1 MSGGLLSRGFRV
13 QVPGGAPFILF
24 GRNAGG
30 DGGRRALKGTASTIY
45 QSTIGEFMKTR
56 LKQAPRRFQ
65 LKLLPYGNS
74 YYIERID
81 QLEKVLSRKP
91 RAVQIDMVGVGE
103 IPADS
108 ALLIRSVFLQR
119 SAKTQII
126 TNARS
131 SLQGGS
137 VLVWLLGDRRIIR
150 DDARVYFRRIDLPE
164 EVSADQSEVWKDGD
178 LKYRDS
184 FSEIDPE
191 DGDYARVLQV
201 INEFLPVSELA
212 GRLIGVPV
220 LRQFGLVE
228 NDQVDVFLATAFQKS
243 RQALAFR

>member
-1 MSGGLLSRGFRV
+1 
-13 QVPGGAPFILF
+13 
-24 GRNAGG
+24 
-30 DGGRRALKGTASTIY
+30 
-45 QSTIGEFMKTR
+45 MKTR

-74 YYIERID
+74 YYIERIE
-81 QLEKVLSRKP
+81 QLEKMLSRKP
-91 RAVQIDMVGVGE
+91 RVIQIDMVGVGE

-108 ALLIRSVFLQR
+108 ALLIRSVLMGR
-119 SAKTQII
+119 SSKTQII

-150 DDARVYFRRIDLPE
+150 DDARLYFRRVDL
-164 EVSADQSEVWKDGD
+164 SEDEAAEPNEAWKDT
-178 LKYRDS
+178 KYRDS

-201 INEFLPVSELA
+201 INEFLPVNELA

-228 NDQVDVFLATAFQKS
+228 NEQVDVFLASAFQKS
-243 RQALAFR
+243 RRALAFR

>member
-1 MSGGLLSRGFRV
+1 
-13 QVPGGAPFILF
+13 
-24 GRNAGG
+24 
-30 DGGRRALKGTASTIY
+30 
-45 QSTIGEFMKTR
+45 MKTR
-56 LKQAPRRFQ
+56 LKQVPRRFQ

-74 YYIERID
+74 YYIERIE
-81 QLEKVLSRKP
+81 QLEKALSRKP
-91 RAVQIDMVGVGE
+91 RAIQIDLVGVGE

-108 ALLIRSVFLQR
+108 ALLIRSVLMKR
-119 SAKTQII
+119 SLKTQII

-150 DDARVYFRRIDLPE
+150 DDARVYFRRLDMPE
-164 EVSADQSEVWKDGD
+164 EVSADQSEVWKEGD

-201 INEFLPVSELA
+201 INEFLPVNELA
-212 GRLIGVPV
+212 GRLIGVSV
-220 LRQFGLVE
+220 LKQFGLVE
-228 NDQVDVFLATAFQKS
+228 NEQVDCFLATAFQKS
-243 RQALAFR
+243 RRALAFR

>member
-1 MSGGLLSRGFRV
+1 
-13 QVPGGAPFILF
+13 
-24 GRNAGG
+24 
-30 DGGRRALKGTASTIY
+30 
-45 QSTIGEFMKTR
+45 MKTP

-74 YYIERID
+74 YYIERIE

-91 RAVQIDMVGVGE
+91 KAIQIDMVGVGE

-108 ALLIRSVFLQR
+108 ALLIRSVLMAR
-119 SAKTQII
+119 SSKTQII

-150 DDARVYFRRIDLPE
+150 DDARVYFRRIDTPE

-201 INEFLPVSELA
+201 INEFLPVNELA
-212 GRLIGVPV
+212 GRLVGVPV

-228 NDQVDVFLATAFQKS
+228 NEAVDCFLATAFRKS
-243 RQALAFR
+243 RQALVFR